1 MLENLSHT
9 QWKTLF
15 LMCKDGEVS
24 TTESGL
30 RVCSSVQQSFTLWYL
45 HGSSP
50 IHGSSSTHIIEIEI
64 HRNTL
69 LSEFWLTKLRVLF
82 NVWKS
87 SYKS

>member
-1 MLENLSHT
+1 MSTIPYMMENLSHT

-45 HGSSP
+45 HGSS
-50 IHGSSSTHIIEIEI
+50 STHITEIEI